1 MTTSERG
8 SGERLR
14 LRHYG
19 IRYSLRPAA
28 AAVAARR
35 PVRVPGRHGRRHNPV
50 LARHK
55 RDTRRHADSAFS
67 WSTPPLTCGVGLS
80 THRAAERGGDGGRY
94 DRMEP
99 AADPSTAA
107 AGPGRF
113 DTRCRSGRA
122 VGGGAGGAG
131 PGAALR
137 RRRARTRGHA
147 RRPGATAPAADGAPR
162 GGRDWTVGNRGE
174 LRPSRPWWRGARL

>member
-1 MTTSERG
+1 MRRG
-8 SGERLR
+8 GPLALLSRAPRVAPRRWPRVGEL
-14 LRHYG
+14 
-19 IRYSLRPAA
+19 
-28 AAVAARR
+28 AV
-35 PVRVPGRHGRRHNPV
+35 PCHDVRVRHPSPARANLTRPGR
-50 LARHK
+50 
-55 RDTRRHADSAFS
+55 
-67 WSTPPLTCGVGLS
+67 TPPLTCRVGLS

-99 AADPSTAA
+99 AAGPATAA
-107 AGPGRF
+107 AGPARF

-147 RRPGATAPAADGAPR
+147 RRPGATAPAADGATR
-162 GGRDWTVGNRGE
+162 RGRDWTVGHRGE
-174 LRPSRPWWRGARL
+174 LRPSRPWGRGARL